1 MTIYSLYIYKTILFT
16 KKRGGIQ
23 KTYQWN
29 TRSKYDYY
37 RNRVNKNFSENNPYI
52 KGVIFFN
59 KLPNEIKKLEGKIFK
74 RKFKKYLIQQVLY
87 SIQEY

>member
-1 MTIYSLYIYKTILFT
+1 M
-16 KKRGGIQ
+16 
-23 KTYQWN
+23 
-29 TRSKYDYY
+29 
-37 RNRVNKNFSENNPYI
+37 NKNFSENNPYI